1 MTWKLLVLVGSAVV
15 VVAFLLGSI
24 PSVGGCGSPL
34 FPGPLDA
41 YPTSA
46 NFDNPDYQPL
56 ICAAYGVA
64 KSGACYWVAIA
75 LGAVVLIAGFIVRSQ
90 LSSKSESAAD

>member
-1 MTWKLLVLVGSAVV
+1 MAWKLLVLVGAATV

-64 KSGACYWVAIA
+64 KAGPGYWIAIA
-75 LGAVVLIAGFIVRSQ
+75 IGAGVLIAGFIVRNRSA
-90 LSSKSESAAD
+90 SVAGSVSE